1 MEKCVHCGEA
11 EATIEIWCKPCA
23 IQLGEEYMQEFYRL
37 QKEKG
42 TRRYKYLVSRTLTAE
57 IEIDSASDIEDARR
71 QAIETVQRMINSDF
85 DEVYEETINLTDFPE
100 GEDVSGYK
108 SIEIV

>member
-42 TRRYKYLVSRTLTAE
+42 TRKYKFLVSRTLTSE
-57 IEIDSASDIEDARR
+57 IEIEATDIKEAKAQVR
-71 QAIETVQRMINSDF
+71 EEVTHMTNSDF
-85 DEVYEETINLTDFPE
+85 DEVYEETLELSACPE
-100 GEDVSGYK
+100 DDEDCFEEQG
-108 SIEIV
+108 IEII